1 MKNPSRSSASALALA
16 VAFSVVVLGAGW
28 TTLASFSGGGAAD
41 TADTATFTTHGG
53 NLRFEFTVQPNSS
66 GPVPLL
72 LKMYP
77 KGAPV
82 DAHERVR
89 LQCIDCNG
97 PQTKEAGKVPAGTY
111 YLHVTT
117 SRPWTLKVE
126 ESQ

>member
-1 MKNPSRSSASALALA
+1 MRSRRLLAAVIITAASA
-16 VAFSVVVLGAGW
+16 AFAIAATW
-28 TTLASFSGGGAAD
+28 TTIASFSGSGA
-41 TADTATFTTHGG
+41 ADTATFTTHGG
-53 NLRFEFTVQPNSS
+53 TLRFEFTVQPNSS

-82 DAHERVR
+82 DANEKVR
-89 LQCIDCNG
+89 IQCIDCSG
-97 PQTKEAGKVPAGTY
+97 PQTKDAGKVSAGTY
-111 YLHVTT
+111 YLHIST

>member
-1 MKNPSRSSASALALA
+1 MKLLAALIFTAASTVFA
-16 VAFSVVVLGAGW
+16 AGW
-28 TTLASFSGGGAAD
+28 TTIASFSGTG
-41 TADTATFTTHGG
+41 TADTATFTTHGR
-53 NLRFEFTVQPNSS
+53 NVRFEFTVQPNSS

-82 DAHERVR
+82 DAHEQVR
-89 LQCIDCNG
+89 LQCTDCSG
-97 PQTKEAGKVPAGTY
+97 PQTKDAGRVPVGTY
-111 YLHVTT
+111 YLHITT